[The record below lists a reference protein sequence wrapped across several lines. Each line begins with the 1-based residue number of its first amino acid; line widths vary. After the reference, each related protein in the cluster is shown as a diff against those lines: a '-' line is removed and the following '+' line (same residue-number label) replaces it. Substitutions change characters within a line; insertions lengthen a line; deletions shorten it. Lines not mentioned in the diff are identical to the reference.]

1 MSSEISPAPAQQSR
15 SRVPILISWVLILGL
30 AGLIVYG
37 NLRSGES
44 PSTQKLVNDERAR
57 MFGMVAVQ
65 MKSLQKEA
73 AGTSSLVQERMGGLI
88 KQMESDAL
96 TAEDKIRIAILAGES
111 FGAEDALMRLSNIPI
126 TTIGRE
132 AAADIRSIQV
142 IYGDR
147 AAALSS
153 AAQNDLI
160 QRYGYLGRV
169 ALAYGVPPDKE
180 PRKTLQSEALWFTFK
195 LTLVGIGLVILLG
208 LSLAA
213 FAFACAWFLKGKI
226 RPAYIPKTASQG
238 VFLEGFAL
246 YLVLFVALGLLIR
259 YVGPLSLQWTWAA
272 LVILPI
278 VWIWTGL
285 RGATSE
291 ERRQAFGWHRGRGFL
306 REIGAGLGGYIAG
319 LVVIALGCLVTV
331 ILIRISGTRATSP
344 IVHELNGGPLRLV
357 GLYALSCVFAPFM
370 EETMFRGLLFHHLRR
385 RWSWA
390 VSAVLV
396 SAIFALLHPQGWV
409 AVPALGAIAMVL
421 AALREWRGSLVAPM
435 AAHAFSNFLVL
446 TLALLFLK

>member
-1 MSSEISPAPAQQSR
+1 MSSEILPAPAQQSR

-96 TAEDKIRIAILAGES
+96 TAEDRIRIAILAGES

-153 AAQNDLI
+153 AA
-160 QRYGYLGRV
+160 R
-169 ALAYGVPPDKE
+169 
-180 PRKTLQSEALWFTFK
+180 
-195 LTLVGIGLVILLG
+195 
-208 LSLAA
+208 
-213 FAFACAWFLKGKI
+213 
-226 RPAYIPKTASQG
+226 TASSNVMDILG
-238 VFLEGFAL
+238 VWRSRTAFHQT
-246 YLVLFVALGLLIR
+246 R
-259 YVGPLSLQWTWAA
+259 SP
-272 LVILPI
+272 
-278 VWIWTGL
+278 
-285 RGATSE
+285 
-291 ERRQAFGWHRGRGFL
+291 ERPCNRRPCGSR
-306 REIGAGLGGYIAG
+306 
-319 LVVIALGCLVTV
+319 
-331 ILIRISGTRATSP
+331 
-344 IVHELNGGPLRLV
+344 LN
-357 GLYALSCVFAPFM
+357 
-370 EETMFRGLLFHHLRR
+370 
-385 RWSWA
+385 
-390 VSAVLV
+390 
-396 SAIFALLHPQGWV
+396 
-409 AVPALGAIAMVL
+409 
-421 AALREWRGSLVAPM
+421 
-435 AAHAFSNFLVL
+435 
-446 TLALLFLK
+446 